1 MITDWIKYRYH
12 LDCELS
18 GDFWSGG
25 DHLHF
30 TVSVGE
36 KFSVGDADWTVFDLL
51 ETRKLDK
58 NSVGRLK
65 RLAKKL
71 NVSCGFCL
79 SSTVS

>member
-1 MITDWIKYRYH
+1 MITDWIKYNYH

-18 GDFWSGG
+18 GDFWSGNC
-25 DHLHF
+25 F
-30 TVSVGE
+30 FSVSSGE
-36 KFSVGDADWTVFDLL
+36 KFSIGEADWTVFNLS
-51 ETRKLDK
+51 EMKRPDK
-58 NSVGRLK
+58 NSISRLK